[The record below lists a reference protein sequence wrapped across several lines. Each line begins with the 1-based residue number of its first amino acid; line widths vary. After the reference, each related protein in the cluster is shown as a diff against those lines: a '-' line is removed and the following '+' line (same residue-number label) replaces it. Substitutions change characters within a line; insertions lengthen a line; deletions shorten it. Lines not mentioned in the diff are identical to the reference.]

1 MTITSGDPRAAPES
15 PPAVDGPVDIAASL
29 SDTEHPHRRWT
40 HLAIVGDLVVAG
52 IAGVLAGVLRFGLDP
67 DPSAVAYP
75 VLGVLATVSWPGF
88 LAIAN
93 AYDLRTSLFGIE
105 ELRRVL
111 HSGMNLIATL
121 GMAHFVFRLN
131 LSRGYVGILVPTIVT
146 LTAGWR
152 MTLRAV
158 LSRRLRMGIGRH
170 RVVAVGPVQDL
181 CQFVV
186 RLQARPA
193 SIDVVAFVADDL
205 PLTEPAPAPLD
216 RLLRLPDREAIQRLA
231 EHGVSI
237 DLLVRAGRPGPDEM
251 ASLGTR
257 AHRLGVPVAIGPHQ
271 QDTTANMAVSY
282 IPLGSTP
289 LLVAETPTLK
299 PAAAALKAVLDR
311 VIAVVMLV
319 AVAPLW
325 LVVAG
330 LILVR
335 DGRPVLFRQ
344 ERVGHDGTLFRC
356 LKFRTMCSD
365 AEAQLEGLR
374 AQNEGDGPLFKLR
387 DDPRVTRTGRWLRAH
402 SIDELPQLWNVLKG
416 EMSIVGPHPPLP
428 NEVATYDERT
438 ARRLLVKPGL
448 TGLWQ
453 VEGRSDLPW
462 DDGVYLDLMYVDH
475 WSPLLDFVI
484 MVRTAKTVLRPRG
497 AY

>member
-1 MTITSGDPRAAPES
+1 MTITNGDNRATRSNETLAAEPPIAES
-15 PPAVDGPVDIAASL
+15 NP
-29 SDTEHPHRRWT
+29 SDEHPHRRWM
-40 HLAIVGDLVVAG
+40 HAAVVGDLAVAG
-52 IAGVLAGVLRFGLDP
+52 VSAVLAGLLRFGIDN
-67 DPSAVAYP
+67 DPSTISYR
-75 VLGVLATVSWPGF
+75 VLGLLVTLSWPAF

-111 HSGMNLIATL
+111 HSGMNLVATL

-131 LSRGYVGILVPTIVT
+131 LSRGYVGILLPAVVF
-146 LTAGWR
+146 LTAAWR
-152 MTLRAV
+152 MTLRAI
-158 LSRRLRMGIGRH
+158 LSRRLRRGVGLH

-186 RLQARPA
+186 RLQSRPA
-193 SIDVVAFVADDL
+193 AIDVVAFVADDL
-205 PLTEPAPAPLD
+205 PLDEEPPAPLN

-251 ASLGTR
+251 ASLGTH

-282 IPLGSTP
+282 LPLGSTP

-311 VIAVVMLV
+311 VIALVMLV
-319 AVAPLW
+319 VAAPLW
-325 LVVAG
+325 LIVAA
-330 LILVR
+330 LIALR
-335 DGRPVLFRQ
+335 DGRPVLFSQ
-344 ERVGHDGTLFRC
+344 ERVGHNGTTFRC

-365 AEAQLEGLR
+365 AESMLDGLR
-374 AQNEGDGPLFKLR
+374 DQNEGDGPLFKLR
-387 DDPRVTRTGRWLRAH
+387 DDPRVTPIGRWLRAH
-402 SIDELPQLWNVLKG
+402 SIDELPQVLNVLKG
-416 EMSIVGPHPPLP
+416 DMSIVGPRPPLP
-428 NEVATYDERT
+428 SEVATYDERT

-484 MVRTAKTVLRPRG
+484 MVRTAKTVLRPHG